1 MYQETPQIL
10 RLKVEYTVSLFQD
23 PNLIF
28 ISARSKICRKEAHL
42 SCSDRQHSQVPCLQ
56 VLTLLVG
63 GVPRIYLQMGL
74 EDRTEDR

>member
-28 ISARSKICRKEAHL
+28 ISARSKIWGKEAHL
-42 SCSDRQHSQVPCLQ
+42 SYSDRQHSQEQYLQ
-56 VLTLLVG
+56 VLTPLVG
-63 GVPRIYLQMGL
+63 GVPQIYLQMGL
-74 EDRTEDR
+74 EDRTEYH